1 MTERVPAALG
11 RASSAIVADALDALG
26 MRNQVADSRIKPLF
40 QGASVVGRAYPVAV
54 IEDFAI
60 PSDPYE
66 GEMSALGAMGEGDVG
81 VYSVDLSSRAAAWGE
96 LFSCAAI
103 GRGVVGAL
111 VDGCVRDQRQIS
123 ELKFP
128 VFSSDTSPLDTLARA
143 RVARHGD
150 PITFGGVPVSRGDL
164 VVADS
169 DGIVVVP
176 AADVQRVATF
186 VASKHKLEQAARD
199 DLMAGMGI
207 RDVWAKYGVF

>member
-1 MTERVPAALG
+1 MTEQVPVALAA
-11 RASSAIVADALDALG
+11 ASSAIVADALDALG
-26 MRNQVADSRIKPLF
+26 MRNQVTDSRIKPLF
-40 QGASVVGRAYPVAV
+40 QGASVVGWAYPVAV
-54 IEDFAI
+54 VEDFAS
-60 PSDPYE
+60 PDEPYE
-66 GEMSALGAMGEGDVG
+66 GEMSALSAMSKGDVG
-81 VYSVDLSSRAAAWGE
+81 VYSVDQGSRAAAWGE

-128 VFSSDTSPLDTLARA
+128 VFSVDTSPLDTLARA
-143 RVARHGD
+143 RVARHGE
-150 PITFGGVPVSRGDL
+150 TVKFGGVQVKRGDL

-176 AADVQRVATF
+176 AADVRRVATF

-207 RDVWAKYGVF
+207 REVWAKYGVF